1 MWCILSCL
9 RDRYKFMTPVSVCRF
24 TIVWLHLIWEGWDPG
39 LYNSAVVSNSS
50 TLLIL
55 KSNVFFQV
63 LWRIS
68 VHRSLFL
75 QGFARAI
82 HKAFFKLCVW
92 KETRWNE
99 IGWLFSVPKLLFLQE
114 PFLNYG
120 VRKETR
126 WNEITLCLFLFNA
139 NTTLLMPS

>member
-24 TIVWLHLIWEGWDPG
+24 TIVWLHLIWEGWDTG
-39 LYNSAVVSNSS
+39 LHNSAVVSNSS

-75 QGFARAI
+75 QGFARVI
-82 HKAFFKLCVW
+82 HEAFFKLCVW

-114 PFLNYG
+114 PFLNYS